1 MNKHDF
7 KSKQRNLRKFKKSVK
22 GITLI
27 ALVVTIIVLLILA
40 AVAINLTIG
49 NNGIFT
55 RAQDATEKWD
65 EATVTEDF
73 NLILGEYP
81 LYKLDG
87 GKDSLENYLLN
98 KGADSVTDNGDG
110 TLEVEYKDYIFTV
123 DKDTTEIKDVEKAGG
138 VKPEIEVSK
147 QVSGVKKTVTITVK
161 VTNNV
166 GTVDSIEL
174 YGPDNN
180 QVTGNVDLSS
190 KTATFTANS
199 NGTYTAKVK
208 ATTDGKQRSGS
219 SSIEVNEILVEFST
233 AFGRIEVVWID
244 NSNNIINEPL
254 APVLNGMTPVK
265 WNGTTEETTTE
276 EDSDWYNYVAGTGTA
291 DNLNSHW
298 ANAKDANGSYFVWI
312 PRYAYRITYYASQ
325 DSTAPTGYYDGRGM
339 VDTQGNVKNN
349 CTLEEG
355 IETVE
360 KNGKSYIVHPAFMD
374 DTESSFSHGGW
385 DSDLS
390 GLWIG
395 KYEASR
401 SNATSESEGSGTT
414 IKIQPNVQSW
424 RYISIS
430 NCYTYS
436 KEYNTSLESHL
447 MKNSEWGA
455 VAYLTHSQYGRN
467 GNEIDINNSSSYIT
481 GNGGGSTNA
490 GGASGVTNAYDTEEG
505 QKASSTGNIYGIYDL
520 SGGAYE
526 YVAAFD
532 KESSSSYLTNTSY
545 GGKMTAEAKDE
556 EVNYISTKYITAYT
570 NGTSISSGE
579 KVYEVG
585 KTGDATKEVN
595 VGAGD
600 YNWFSDTGYFLSSSN
615 PFFKRGG
622 YYYRGSSVGVFSSYS
637 DDGSNDYA
645 YGFRVAL
652 PGATL

>member
-1 MNKHDF
+1 MKNNKKTLDI
-7 KSKQRNLRKFKKSVK
+7 KKIKKQAK

-65 EATVTEDF
+65 EATVTEEF

-147 QVSGVKKTVTITVK
+147 QVSSNQKTVTITVK

-190 KTATFTANS
+190 KTATFTVNS

-325 DSTAPTGYYDGRGM
+325 DSETPTGYYDARGM
-339 VDTQGNVKNN
+339 VDINGSVKYA
-349 CTLEEG
+349 LDEG

-360 KNGKSYIVHPAFMD
+360 KDGKSYIVHPAFMD
-374 DTESSFSHGGW
+374 DTESTFSHGGW

-395 KYEASR
+395 KYES
-401 SNATSESEGSGTT
+401 SKSDATSGSEGLGTT
-414 IKIQPNVQSW
+414 IKVQPNVRSW
-424 RYISIS
+424 RNIGIS

-490 GGASGVTNAYDTEEG
+490 SDAAGITNAYDTEEG

-556 EVNYISTKYITAYT
+556 EGNYISTKYITAYT
-570 NGTSISSGE
+570 NGTSTYSGV

-585 KTGDATKEVN
+585 KIGDATKEVN

-600 YNWFSDTGYFLSSSN
+600 DNWFSDYGYFLNSSY
-615 PFFKRGG
+615 PFFERGG
-622 YYYRGSSVGVFSSYS
+622 NYDGGSSAGVFCSN
-637 DDGSNDYA
+637 DGNGSNYSYD
-645 YGFRVAL
+645 GFRVAL